1 MQQKL
6 QQKRIEAK
14 TLKPKLVLK
23 QKPFKAL
30 ASKRFCCNF
39 CCIIS
44 QSFKAKALKPKLVF
58 KQKLFKTLALRL
70 KMQHKLQQK
79 HIEAK
84 VYAFDS
90 NLKWTLKRH

>member
-6 QQKRIEAK
+6 QQKRFEAK
-14 TLKPKLVLK
+14 TLKTKLVLK

-30 ASKRFCCNF
+30 ASKRFCYNV

-58 KQKLFKTLALRL
+58 EQKPFKDLA
-70 KMQHKLQQK
+70 
-79 HIEAK
+79 
-84 VYAFDS
+84 F
-90 NLKWTLKRH
+90 